1 MDKMETIITELTE
14 LTKDNKIHWKPK
26 FEGYVV
32 CEDFKTVEYAIF
44 LRTKKLCFNDK
55 TLPGG
60 GRLYTPPIF
69 NAMTSV
75 FELCKAVE
83 DQIGEKVEC
92 DTEEKFILDVCMA
105 DIAEFKSR
113 S

>member
-1 MDKMETIITELTE
+1 MDKMEAIISELTE
-14 LTKDNKIHWKPK
+14 LTKSNRIHWKPK

-83 DQIGEKVEC
+83 AQIGGNVEC
-92 DTEEKFILDVCMA
+92 VPEEKFILDVCLD
-105 DIAEFKSR
+105 DIADFKSR

>member
-14 LTKDNKIHWKPK
+14 LTKSNKIHWKPK

-32 CEDFKTVEYAIF
+32 CEDFQSVEY
-44 LRTKKLCFNDK
+44 T
-55 TLPGG
+55 
-60 GRLYTPPIF
+60 IF

-83 DQIGEKVEC
+83 AQIGEKIEC
-92 DTEEKFILDVCMA
+92 DPEEKFILDVCLA
-105 DIAEFKSR
+105 DIADFKNR

>member
-1 MDKMETIITELTE
+1 MDKMDRIITELTE
-14 LTKDNKIHWKPK
+14 LTKSNKIHWKPK

-83 DQIGEKVEC
+83 CQIGGKVEC
-92 DTEEKFILDVCMA
+92 DPEEKFILDVCLY
-105 DIAEFKSR
+105 DIADFKSR
-113 S
+113 G

>member
-1 MDKMETIITELTE
+1 MDKMETIIAELTE
-14 LTKDNKIHWKPK
+14 LTENNKIHWKPK

-44 LRTKKLCFNDK
+44 LRTKKLCFNNK

-92 DTEEKFILDVCMA
+92 DTEEKFILDVCLV

>member
-1 MDKMETIITELTE
+1 MDKMDSIITELTE
-14 LTKDNKIHWKPK
+14 LTKNNKIHWKPK

-32 CEDFKTVEYAIF
+32 CDDFPSVEYTFF
-44 LRTKKLCFNDK
+44 LSTKKLCFNNK

-75 FELCKAVE
+75 LELCKAVE
-83 DQIGEKVEC
+83 EQIGEKAE
-92 DTEEKFILDVCMA
+92 DNPEEMFILDVCLA
-105 DIAEFKSR
+105 DIAEFKKR

>member
-1 MDKMETIITELTE
+1 MDKMETIIIELTE
-14 LTKDNKIHWKPK
+14 LTKNNKIQWKPK

-32 CEDFKTVEYAIF
+32 CEDFKKVEYAIF
-44 LRTKKLCFNDK
+44 LRTKRLCFNDK
-55 TLPGG
+55 TFPGG

-75 FELCKAVE
+75 FELCKVVE
-83 DQIGEKVEC
+83 TQIGEKIEY
-92 DTEEKFILDVCMA
+92 DPEERFILDVCLD
-105 DIAEFKSR
+105 DIAEFKSG